1 MSSDVYVSK
10 YLRTDIPASRRKPKT
25 PEVYDPKPVKRLRG
39 LNSWFSFN
47 NENYDTSNEQEI
59 VKRLQEEQIQ
69 MFGYKGLYILKGHNT
84 VDKLF
89 GEDVGATYEYCF
101 PIEFF
106 PEDGDGPENS
116 WAVEMYGFS
125 QLDTIPIHIAYD
137 RLNEEIARLGDK
149 DRKFPLPGDL
159 FRYNLTKQLFEI
171 KWVSGRLHKFMK
183 GCPTMYKIEMQLFNV
198 GQETFNTGNED
209 IDFLNT
215 FNQTY
220 QYPNGDNEEIRKES
234 AELAQPEPNIW
245 NLNLQNPVSYEPEL
259 EPRHSKKI
267 ERLEPQ
273 KRRLGNKIR
282 FEKVK

>member
-1 MSSDVYVSK
+1 MSDVYVSK
-10 YLRTDIPASRRKPKT
+10 YLRTDMPASRRKPKT
-25 PEVYDPKPVKRLRG
+25 PEAYDPHASRRLRG
-39 LNSWFSFN
+39 LNPWFSFN

-125 QLDTIPIHIAYD
+125 QLDTIAIHIAYD

-220 QYPNGDNEEIRKES
+220 QYPNADNEDIRKES

-259 EPRHSKKI
+259 EPRHSRKI

-273 KRRLGNKIR
+273 KRRIGNKIR